1 MTKTKLKNF
10 MLSILCI
17 LCLIPAFILT
27 VMGKITFS
35 HSGGP
40 PTMGVIIGPIVG
52 LDDVIISDQP
62 TTNEWSSSTGVSQA
76 TPYADG
82 GLRRYSSLFVIN
94 DKFNESHGDWKYSS
108 FVKYFKIVRTDGRP
122 IYDDDGV
129 LDVRWWKNGVFTTS
143 DEVVDYA
150 ADLYVKTQILNYNWK
165 GFLGTVLNA
174 KFKSGALLEI
184 EWCREEDPEDSIIS
198 YVHDKD
204 ANNMGSGNYR
214 NNGVNPGPEY
224 YKLCDMHYSSGSPYV
239 TVCLSATGYWEN
251 GWWGGSYDY
260 KDIYSFMSGF
270 MPRASRNWSNT
281 LTASGAKI
289 STYNGKTA
297 YYMAKSYTA
306 IASNLNN
313 YIKVNGVEATPT
325 YGTSVAPYKDGHH
338 ILISDEGY
346 TKVEIENGSEGSY
359 TTYYCFVDT
368 TLPDVSFNY
377 HNTNALDTQRAGSIT
392 TATNG
397 AKTQTTT
404 GAIFKD
410 EVQINF
416 GYDANS
422 ESPESATY
430 TYNGNT
436 YNLTSGTW
444 LKNEGSYTV
453 TVTDLAGNTSIYK
466 FTIDKTSPNY
476 NLNRLQNDT
485 TYKISKWYLTTI
497 PYGYSNSGSYS
508 FATLEMAQNH
518 AFNIEKANCVTNYT
532 LTDINAF
539 TATNLIAN
547 GNAVTLGNYWYYKSR
562 ENPNLYVYY
571 FDENSLNEVI
581 SYYSSQF
588 VEEQI
593 YKINSSL
600 SPNNYGNTIDQSVYD
615 NIIDNGYIANNFIFK
630 QQDTNE
636 SNKIYYDYQGDSI
649 TKWVEFNYNTK
660 FTNVVT
666 TQGLYKI
673 KEVDYVGHETTYFV
687 YVDLQSPLVDF
698 EATNYGSTKTIRQT
712 ISKNDIPNSGEL
724 VYYYEKFKIVDIF
737 EDDPWWTL
745 EIKCPNGVTKRYTQ
759 FDVLP
764 ALDDL
769 GSGEFTITIADRT
782 NSSFKFK
789 VYLLGKAPQ
798 VKFETISANSQMK
811 ITIIAGEQYNQITD
825 IKIYRNGICL
835 NSENGYDEYPD
846 RTDDDL
852 IYITPTT
859 LRYTFGRGGIYVVE
873 LTDNFGR
880 TLTNEFK
887 FEKDLPTG
895 ILSGVEHNGR
905 TKDQVQFTYNSNK
918 YFVVVTQN
926 NNTFSPEQTVDRN
939 ITTLTF
945 NPEENTEFAYSITL
959 YDNTDT
965 DNYNSY
971 NFIIKTIKPI
981 IYLFGVEP
989 NGKTGGDVYASWD
1002 NSDEQYTAIYSNNG
1016 YTYNYRK
1023 GQVLTGQGHYIIT
1036 LTDELGNYSQV
1047 NFEIDKTID
1056 FIISDTNNNVYSI
1069 EEIEFINFDIKL
1081 IAQEPLDIT
1090 LTKNNVK
1097 IDYQF
1102 GLMITDEGYYTVE
1115 MFDEFNNTIFF
1126 TFTVDKTPP
1135 KAVLYGV
1142 ENYGIT
1148 SGRVWV
1154 AAQESGLNSWYVKDN
1169 KNTFSY
1175 KLGNEITA
1183 SGNYIVY
1190 VADKAK
1196 NTISFEFSIDT
1207 EISYDINTYYGGIS
1221 NGGIRVVAYENLQ
1234 IIMYKNDKPI
1244 EYEFEQILNDDGEY
1258 SFTLFDELGNKT
1270 SFFFSIITK
1279 KKQNL
1284 KHILQENIV
1293 VTNVLKD
1300 GENFEVDTSK
1310 NELYLVDEGVYKVEI
1325 LDAKTDRNFDFEI
1338 VIDTTPPTLELI
1350 GVENG
1355 GTTKKV
1361 VVMKNVSEKPYTL
1374 YITVDGVPFDYK
1386 LGDEIEKCGRFVVVL
1401 TDEAGNST
1409 TYTFER
1415 VYSLNG
1421 PSIAVLAGLGALVVL
1436 IIVLLVKSRK
1446 RYDQDV
1452 IVEEETEETIIDEDV
1467 DSENDENGE
1476 NEEPKS

>member
-1 MTKTKLKNF
+1 MTKSKLKNV

-17 LCLIPAFILT
+17 FCLLPVLVFTIA
-27 VMGKITFS
+27 GKITYS

-40 PTMGVIIGPIVG
+40 STMGVIIGPIVG
-52 LDDVIISDQP
+52 LDGLVSDG
-62 TTNEWSSSTGVSQA
+62 TVSYSADYSSSNLSRD

-82 GLRRYSSLFVIN
+82 ALRAYKNLGVYN
-94 DKFNESHGDWKYSS
+94 
-108 FVKYFKIVRTDGRP
+108 IVRDSGSWNGFKYASYIRFFRIIRNDGRP
-122 IYDDDGV
+122 IYDDDGI
-129 LDVRWWKNGVFTTS
+129 LDVSSDKNNLA
-143 DEVVDYA
+143 DEVV
-150 ADLYVKTQILNYNWK
+150 NYPSYIFVVETTLPIK
-165 GFLGTVLNA
+165 SKAGFLWTDEQAIFKEGTELRCEFGYTN
-174 KFKSGALLEI
+174 
-184 EWCREEDPEDSIIS
+184 
-198 YVHDKD
+198 
-204 ANNMGSGNYR
+204 
-214 NNGVNPGPEY
+214 
-224 YKLCDMHYSSGSPYV
+224 SSGTYTYV
-239 TVCLSATGYWEN
+239 YDVPTEPTNKTENLATIMFKDYTGRAASNNNLRIILSGTGRN
-251 GWWGGSYDY
+251 RNTFWGGSGGDVSVYADLTSY
-260 KDIYSFMSGF
+260 IALGK
-270 MPRASRNWSNT
+270 RNWSNT
-281 LTASGAKI
+281 LTASGAAK
-289 STYNGKTA
+289 SKYNGKTA
-297 YYMAKSYTA
+297 YYMAKPYTA
-306 IASNLNN
+306 IASNLDN
-313 YIKVNGVEATPT
+313 YIKINDVQATPQ
-325 YGTSVAPYKDGHH
+325 YGTSVAPYRDGHH
-338 ILISDEGY
+338 IAISGEGY
-346 TKVEIENGSEGSY
+346 TKVDIENGSEGSY

-416 GYDANS
+416 GYNADS

-430 TYNGNT
+430 TYGGNT

-453 TVTDLAGNTSIYK
+453 TVKDLAGNTSIYK
-466 FTIDKTSPNY
+466 FTIDKSSPSY
-476 NLNRLQNDT
+476 NLNRLQTDT

-497 PYGYSNSGSYS
+497 PYGYSNSGTYS
-508 FATLEMAQNH
+508 FKTYQMAQNF
-518 AFNIEKANCVTNYT
+518 AFNSEKANCVTQYT

-539 TATNLIAN
+539 TATNLVAN
-547 GNAVTLGNYWYYKSR
+547 GNAVKLGDYWNYKSR
-562 ENPNLYVYY
+562 DNPNLYVYY
-571 FDENSLNEVI
+571 FDENSLKDVI
-581 SYYSSQF
+581 SYYSSKF
-588 VEEQI
+588 VEEQV

-615 NIIDNGYIANNFIFK
+615 NIIDNGYIANNFVFK

-649 TKWVEFNYNTK
+649 AKWVEFNYNTK

-687 YVDLQSPLVDF
+687 YVDLQAPLVDY
-698 EATNYGSTKTIRQT
+698 EAKNYGSTRTIRQT

-724 VYYYEKFKIVDIF
+724 VYYYETFKIVNIF
-737 EDDPWWTL
+737 EDDTWWTL
-745 EIKCPNGVTKRYTQ
+745 EVKCPDGTTKRYTYL
-759 FDVLP
+759 DTIP
-764 ALDDL
+764 AFEDL
-769 GSGEFTITIADRT
+769 GSGEFNVIIADRT
-782 NSSFKFK
+782 NTSFKFK

-798 VKFETISANSQMK
+798 VKFETINANSQMK
-811 ITIIAGEQYNQITD
+811 ITITAGENYNQITD
-825 IKIYRNGICL
+825 IKIFRNGICL

-846 RTDDDL
+846 RTDDEH
-852 IYITPTT
+852 IYISPTT

-880 TLTNEFK
+880 TLSFEYK

-926 NNTFSPEQTVDRN
+926 NNTFSPEQAVDRN

-945 NPEENTEFAYSITL
+945 YPEENTEFAYSITL

-971 NFIIKTIKPI
+971 NFIKTVKPI

-1016 YTYNYRK
+1016 CTYNYRK

-1036 LTDELGNYSQV
+1036 LTDELENYSQV

-1069 EEIEFINFDIKL
+1069 EGIEFINFDIKL

-1090 LTKNNVK
+1090 LTKNNTK
-1097 IDYQF
+1097 INYEF

-1115 MFDEFNNTIFF
+1115 MFDEFHNTIFF
-1126 TFTVDKTPP
+1126 SFTIDKTAP
-1135 KAVLYGV
+1135 KATLYGV
-1142 ENYGIT
+1142 ENYGVT

-1169 KNTFSY
+1169 KNTIIY
-1175 KLGNEITA
+1175 KLGNEIVE

-1221 NGGIRVVAYENLQ
+1221 NGGVRIVAYENLK
-1234 IIMYKNDKPI
+1234 IVMFKNDKPI
-1244 EYEFEQILNDDGEY
+1244 EYEFEQILNEDGEY
-1258 SFTLFDELGNKT
+1258 SFTLADELGNRT
-1270 SFFFSIITK
+1270 SFFFTIISK
-1279 KKQNL
+1279 KQQNL
-1284 KHILQENIV
+1284 KHILQENIS
-1293 VTNVLKD
+1293 VTSVLKD
-1300 GENFEVDTSK
+1300 GENYEVDTDD
-1310 NELYLVDEGVYKVEI
+1310 NQLYLVDEGIYKVEI
-1325 LDAKTDRNFDFEI
+1325 LDSKTNKNYDFQI
-1338 VIDTTPPTLELI
+1338 TIDTTPPTLELI

-1361 VVMKNVSEKPYTL
+1361 VVMKNVSEKPYNL
-1374 YITVDGVPFDYK
+1374 YITVDGVPFEYK

-1436 IIVLLVKSRK
+1436 IIILLVKSRK
-1446 RYDQDV
+1446 RYDEDV
-1452 IVEEETEETIIDEDV
+1452 IVEEEIEETIIEDENANAE
-1467 DSENDENGE
+1467 DSENDENGT
-1476 NEEPKS
+1476 NE